1 MAGMGGQDQQHGG
14 KGYSVPTGLPYALQ
28 ELRSRL
34 GSANDLLKDLYDG
47 AYPAE
52 YEPVAD
58 SLYGAYR
65 TAADLAPARNV
76 TGCKEHPDGAVDPTV
91 PDGWGRCLICNH
103 RRRLNE
109 RSAPTPAEETPR
121 LPEGPARRATLGSL
135 TAQFALVNERSF
147 DLGTSSRPKE
157 FAALAEALHR
167 AFVLA
172 RELSRPRNSSGCA
185 QHPGAPVDPD
195 APPGEECIFCAG
207 RRRQAQR
214 AAGTPQ
220 MLPRVP
226 RGERR
231 MPLRRR
237 FERPPGL

>member
-1 MAGMGGQDQQHGG
+1 MAGQEQQG
-14 KGYSVPTGLPYALQ
+14 KGYSVPAGLPYALK
-28 ELRSRL
+28 ELHSRL
-34 GSANDLLKDLYDG
+34 GSANDLVKDLYDG
-47 AYPAE
+47 AHPAE

-65 TAADLAPARNV
+65 TASEVAPARNV

-103 RRRLNE
+103 RRRLVE
-109 RSAPTPAEETPR
+109 RGAPTPAEDVPR
-121 LPEGPARRATLGSL
+121 LPERDGRQATPAMLRE
-135 TAQFALVNERSF
+135 QFALVNERSF
-147 DLGTSSRPKE
+147 NLGTGSRPEE
-157 FAALAEALHR
+157 FAALAEVLHR

-172 RELSRPRNSSGCA
+172 RELSRPRNSSGCSL
-185 QHPGAPVDPD
+185 HPGAPVDPD
-195 APPGEECIFCAG
+195 APPGEECMFCAG
-207 RRRQAQR
+207 RRRQASR
-214 AAGTPQ
+214 APGTPQ

-237 FERPPGL
+237 FERPPGR

>member
-1 MAGMGGQDQQHGG
+1 MAGMAGQESQG
-14 KGYSVPTGLPYALQ
+14 KGYSVPAGLPYALQ

-34 GSANDLLKDLYDG
+34 GTASDLVKEMYDG
-47 AYPAE
+47 AHPAE

-65 TAADLAPARNV
+65 TASDLAPARNV
-76 TGCKEHPDGAVDPTV
+76 TGCKEHPDGAVDPTA
-91 PDGWGRCLICNH
+91 PEGWGRCLLCNH
-103 RRRLNE
+103 RRRLTE
-109 RSAPTPAEETPR
+109 RGAPSPAEERPR
-121 LPEGPARRATLGSL
+121 LPDGSAPKATLAAL

-147 DLGTSSRPKE
+147 DLGTSSAPEE
-157 FAALAEALHR
+157 FAALAAELHR

-195 APPGEECIFCAG
+195 APAGEECIFCAG

-220 MLPRVP
+220 MLPRVA

>member
-1 MAGMGGQDQQHGG
+1 MAGQEQQG
-14 KGYSVPTGLPYALQ
+14 KGNGYSVPTGLPHALK

-34 GSANDLLKDLYDG
+34 GSANDLVSELYDG
-47 AYPAE
+47 AHPSD
-52 YEPVAD
+52 YEPIAD
-58 SLYGAYR
+58 SLYSAFR
-65 TAADLAPARNV
+65 TASELAPARNV

-103 RRRLNE
+103 RRRLTE
-109 RSAPTPAEETPR
+109 RGAPTPAEETPR
-121 LPEGPARRATLGSL
+121 LPEHSAQRTTRATL
-135 TAQFALVNERSF
+135 TAQFDLVNERSF
-147 DLGTSSRPKE
+147 NLGTASRPEE

-185 QHPGAPVDPD
+185 QHPGAPIDPD

-220 MLPRVP
+220 MLPRVA
-226 RGERR
+226 RGDRR